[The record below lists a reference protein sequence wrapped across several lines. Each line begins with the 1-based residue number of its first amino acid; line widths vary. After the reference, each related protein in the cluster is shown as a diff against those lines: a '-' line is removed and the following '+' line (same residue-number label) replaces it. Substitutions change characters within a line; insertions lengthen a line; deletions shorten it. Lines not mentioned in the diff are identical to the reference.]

1 MADIAIAPVKER
13 PLPEESVPKMIP
25 NGIAP
30 MTRGIVARIP
40 AKNSENAELGA
51 VIEEFVT
58 V

>member
-1 MADIAIAPVKER
+1 
-13 PLPEESVPKMIP
+13 MIP